1 MKYELEHNRRNVIEL
16 ESDSVS
22 CDSHSHD
29 EEVHEDTAKN
39 GQDVKLNKTKS
50 ELRESVSNIHKINK
64 FEKVLNTLNKNNQN

>member
-1 MKYELEHNRRNVIEL
+1 MWREKIMSEKMKYELEHNRRNVIEL

-39 GQDVKLNKTKS
+39 G
-50 ELRESVSNIHKINK
+50 
-64 FEKVLNTLNKNNQN
+64 